1 MSEDNLISQQD
12 KCFLRLKSLIK
23 VSAQVSSSLDL
34 DCVLQSIVE
43 TSQEVMRSE
52 ASSLM
57 LYNPEKDVL
66 EFTIALGSTANQVKG
81 FTVKPG
87 QGIAGW
93 VFQNGKSVLIKDAQN
108 DERFYNQVDDQTGFI
123 THSMACVP
131 LRNQEKSIGVL
142 VAINSLDQKCFNE
155 DDLELFEAFA
165 FQATVAIENARY
177 HKFLIEKERVESELQ
192 IAREIQ
198 KSFLGPSDFKEA
210 PLELSAWTHS
220 ARELGGDFYDN
231 IKLPDGKLAVLIGDV
246 SGKGI
251 PASLYMAQVVSIFR
265 SVISKDTDGET
276 VLYRMN
282 QELCQRSSRGMFVTL
297 VYILIDPVKDV
308 LELTDAGHP
317 YVFYNKKKEGWITH
331 DYDKNMPLAITCQ
344 NKFTKNVYKLSEMNM
359 IFAYTDGLLD
369 SLEDRGVTINE
380 FVENRMKSIKEDQPS
395 REVVDYLKPIWKQYA
410 DDSSIEDDV
419 TLMIVKI

>member
-123 THSMACVP
+123 THSMAFVP

-155 DDLELFEAFA
+155 DDLDLLWDSLINMFDHDHSAARGKMCARKLVVFQHESALGNAPAHKLFETI
-165 FQATVAIENARY
+165 TV
-177 HKFLIEKERVESELQ
+177 K
-192 IAREIQ
+192 
-198 KSFLGPSDFKEA
+198 PC
-210 PLELSAWTHS
+210 
-220 ARELGGDFYDN
+220 
-231 IKLPDGKLAVLIGDV
+231 DGKPPRSFSDY
-246 SGKGI
+246 SDGI
-251 PASLYMAQVVSIFR
+251 SAP
-265 SVISKDTDGET
+265 TDG
-276 VLYRMN
+276 
-282 QELCQRSSRGMFVTL
+282 
-297 VYILIDPVKDV
+297 
-308 LELTDAGHP
+308 
-317 YVFYNKKKEGWITH
+317 
-331 DYDKNMPLAITCQ
+331 PL
-344 NKFTKNVYKLSEMNM
+344 
-359 IFAYTDGLLD
+359 DGF
-369 SLEDRGVTINE
+369 SGVTVMN
-380 FVENRMKSIKEDQPS
+380 K
-395 REVVDYLKPIWKQYA
+395 L
-410 DDSSIEDDV
+410 
-419 TLMIVKI
+419 